1 MKVDKSLQEVWDW
14 KEKVYEEMRGFS
26 TKEKIASFRKTSE
39 DFCNK
44 YGLKFKKL
52 QLSGKRD

>member
-26 TKEKIASFRKTSE
+26 IKEKIASFKKTSE
-39 DFCNK
+39 NFCKK
-44 YGLKFKKL
+44 YGLKLKTLHLLEK
-52 QLSGKRD
+52 